1 MSLRAAAINNSHVG
15 GFNFEASGCLFG
27 KWSCIYHGFVDSVLR
42 HVLIGGTFTLMC
54 VSGFGPLCLMGFK
67 FGNFLVVFRAE
78 KTIAH
83 NFVVFWGS
91 KLEGLT

>member
-15 GFNFEASGCLFG
+15 VFNLKRLAVFLANG
-27 KWSCIYHGFVDSVLR
+27 SCIYHGFVDSVLR

>member
-42 HVLIGGTFTLMC
+42 HVLIGGTFTLMG
-54 VSGFGPLCLMGFK
+54 VSGFGPLCLIWAS
-67 FGNFLVVFRAE
+67 NLEISWWFLGQR
-78 KTIAH
+78 KQ
-83 NFVVFWGS
+83 
-91 KLEGLT
+91 